1 MPLEKTTNIWHN
13 GRMIGWDQAQIHV
26 MSHVIHYGSSVFE
39 GLRCYATPNGAGV
52 FRLPEHMQRMLDS
65 AKIYRMPIRYSL
77 EELCSAV
84 VDLVEA
90 NGVAPCYIR
99 PIAFR
104 GYGEVGV
111 NPTKVPVEVYIVNY
125 PWGKYVPGNDGADVC
140 ISSWNRLAPNTM
152 PSLAKAGA
160 NYMNSQLI
168 RMEAEING
176 YSEGIA
182 LDVNGYLSE
191 GSGENLFLVRGGVLY
206 TTPLAN
212 SVLNGITRASVLTIA
227 KSLDIPI
234 VEQPLP
240 REMLYICDE
249 AFFTGT
255 AAEVT
260 HLRSVDRILV
270 GDGTWVP
277 SPPPST
283 RNSSPSSTAPSPT
296 ASAGSPRPRPHRRT
310 RRSLTLTDDPQRPV
324 PAGKPHQRTNRRI
337 APFHACSRLG
347 CRCFTRSIAQ
357 PLQRKINQERLAH
370 NRGARNEAPVAA
382 VLAVVAVVAQHE
394 VAVRRHRQFAIRNQ
408 PPHLAPPARVH
419 SRIGPVHARKIVA
432 VAVRDR
438 RPEDCVRLRKRLP
451 IHISMAFAQPNP
463 VARQAHHAL
472 HQVHRRVH
480 RIVKDNQ
487 VAAVNAIRRA
497 KWCGVPHRSAC

>member
-1 MPLEKTTNIWHN
+1 MPVTPTANIWHN
-13 GRMIGWDQAQIHV
+13 GNLIPWDQAQIHV
-26 MSHVIHYGSSVFE
+26 MSHVVHYGSSVFE
-39 GLRCYATPNGAGV
+39 GIRCYSQPNGAGV
-52 FRLPEHMQRMLDS
+52 FRLPEHMQRLVDS
-65 AKIYRMPIRYSL
+65 AKIYRMPLPYTVEQLSQ
-77 EELCSAV
+77 AV
-84 VDLVEA
+84 VDVIEA

-111 NPTKVPVEVYIVNY
+111 NPLKSPVEVYIANF

-140 ISSWNRLAPNTM
+140 VSSWSRLAPNTM

-212 SVLNGITRASVLTIA
+212 SVLNGITRNSVLTIA
-227 KSLDIPI
+227 KQLGIEV
-234 VEQPLP
+234 VEQALP

-270 GDGTWVP
+270 GDGTMGPV
-277 SPPPST
+277 T
-283 RNSSPSSTAPSPT
+283 
-296 ASAGSPRPRPHRRT
+296 SA
-310 RRSLTLTDDPQRPV
+310 
-324 PAGKPHQRTNRRI
+324 I
-337 APFHACSRLG
+337 
-347 CRCFTRSIAQ
+347 
-357 PLQRKINQERLAH
+357 
-370 NRGARNEAPVAA
+370 
-382 VLAVVAVVAQHE
+382 HE
-394 VAVRRHRQFAIRNQ
+394 EFFAIVNGLKADRFNW
-408 PPHLAPPARVH
+408 LT
-419 SRIGPVHARKIVA
+419 PVNVKVA
-432 VAVRDR
+432 
-438 RPEDCVRLRKRLP
+438 E
-451 IHISMAFAQPNP
+451 P
-463 VARQAHHAL
+463 VGA
-472 HQVHRRVH
+472 
-480 RIVKDNQ
+480 
-487 VAAVNAIRRA
+487 
-497 KWCGVPHRSAC
+497 